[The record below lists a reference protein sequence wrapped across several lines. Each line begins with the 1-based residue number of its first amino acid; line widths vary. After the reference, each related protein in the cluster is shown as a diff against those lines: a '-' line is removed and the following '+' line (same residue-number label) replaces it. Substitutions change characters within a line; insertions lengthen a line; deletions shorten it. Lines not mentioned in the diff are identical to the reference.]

1 MGYSRHVRFTEPVD
15 PRVVWSAVLYVIG
28 AGPDF
33 ETEKYA
39 PGRAISEPYGGSDGC
54 WTGAQGTGGYHTDKV
69 LAAPSMYY
77 GADGGQLA
85 DIEDGPAG
93 YVQVLFDVSHERVAA
108 GQEAADKLGAAV
120 KASSFW
126 SDDYTPWTPTVRT
139 T

>member
-77 GADGGQLA
+77 GADGGQLVCMRRDA
-85 DIEDGPAG
+85 RHGAPWFAP
-93 YVQVLFDVSHERVAA
+93 VL
-108 GQEAADKLGAAV
+108 
-120 KASSFW
+120 
-126 SDDYTPWTPTVRT
+126 
-139 T
+139 